1 MFGKT
6 GGKNEQIQKSRCGS
20 SGRRDERF
28 ARSVRQQRG
37 RQCINGIGQRGSIRQ
52 HDNGGSGGCDNEG
65 IRLFGWKDR
74 CQRMVQ

>member
-1 MFGKT
+1 MFEKT
-6 GGKNEQIQKSRCGS
+6 GGKNEQIQKSYCGS

-28 ARSVRQQRG
+28 PCGVRQQRG
-37 RQCINGIGQRGSIRQ
+37 RQCIIGQRGSIRQ

-65 IRLFGWKDR
+65 IRFFGWKDR